1 MNNPDHLLAEIWRLE
16 SRLDEIRGEEN
27 RLEAE
32 LTRLRAQLADATQPT
47 DDRVAEAAL
56 PLSWQS
62 AVPTPT
68 TPDAKVALFGSL
80 FRGRDD
86 VFARRWE
93 NRRTGRSG
101 YAPAC
106 SNEWHELLCDKK
118 NPARRP
124 KKGGSVCG
132 ECRNQAFVGL
142 SDGELRGHLEGRQVI
157 GVYPMLRDE
166 RCWFLAVDFDGPGW
180 QDDITA
186 FRDACKAED
195 VPVAVERSRSGNGG
209 HAWFFF
215 SEPVPSSTARQMGC
229 HLLTEAMSRRHDISM
244 GSYDRLFPNQDTLP
258 KGGFGNLIALP
269 LQWNARQDGNT
280 LFLDRDLRP
289 YDDQWQFLAAVRR
302 IDPAIVQQIADRASR
317 SEAVIAARPVEDDA
331 HAATPWLRPPS
342 GQPPPLTLHEPIPPA
357 TPAVLAQ
364 RVFVDI
370 TKLPSP
376 LVSRL
381 KRIASFQNPE
391 FYTKQAMRLSTA
403 LTPRVISCFEREER
417 HLALPRGCLDEV
429 EDLFASL
436 GSTLELEDER
446 QPGQQC
452 TFAFH
457 GELRPEQERAVAAL
471 LEHDTGVLVAPPGA
485 GKTVMAAWLIA
496 ARATNTLVLTHRK
509 PLLQQWVARLAAF
522 LGIEEK
528 EIGRIG
534 GGTRRVT
541 GRLDVAMLQSVVQK
555 GRVDDLV
562 AGYGHVVVDEC
573 HHIAAASFERA
584 LAEVKARFVLGLT
597 ATPQRRDGHQPI
609 LHMQLGP
616 VRHTVQRGEL
626 SPSTPELVVRET
638 AFVLPDDLTDLPIH
652 ELYRRLAA
660 DDGRNTLIIR
670 DVGRAL
676 DEGRSPIVL
685 TERRDHLDELVRR
698 LEGRPGRVVVLRG
711 GMAAKQRAAALAEL
725 AMHSDP
731 RPRVVL
737 ATGRFIG
744 EGFDDARLDTLFL
757 ALPVSWKG
765 TLVQYA
771 GRLNRPYEGK
781 PEIRV
786 YDYLDRQVPTTARMF
801 ERRLRGYRKLGFE
814 PRAAN
819 DAEPARRPALRDD
832 RDP

>member
-1 MNNPDHLLAEIWRLE
+1 MNPLDHLLAEIRRLE
-16 SRLDEIRGEEN
+16 TRLGEVRDEES

-32 LTRLRAQLADATQPT
+32 LTQLRAQIADATRPT

-56 PLSWQS
+56 PLSWQPTES
-62 AVPTPT
+62 TPT
-68 TPDAKVALFGSL
+68 TPEAKVALFGSL

-93 NRRTGRSG
+93 NSRTGRSG

-106 SNEWHELLCDKK
+106 SNEWHEFLCDKK
-118 NPARRP
+118 NPSRRP

-157 GVYPMLRDE
+157 GVYPMLKDE

-186 FRDACKAED
+186 FRSACETED
-195 VPVAVERSRSGNGG
+195 VHVAVERSRSGNGG

-215 SEPVPSSTARQMGC
+215 SDPVPSAAARQLGC
-229 HLLTEAMSRRHDISM
+229 HLLTEAMARRHDIAM
-244 GSYDRLFPNQDTLP
+244 ASYDRLFPNQDTMP

-269 LQWNARQDGNT
+269 LQWQARQCGNS
-280 LFLDRDLRP
+280 LFVDRDLRP
-289 YDDQWQFLAAVRR
+289 YDDQWDYLAAVRR
-302 IDPAIVQQIADRASR
+302 MDPATVHQIADRASR
-317 SEAVIAARPVEDDA
+317 SSSVIAARPVEDDGD
-331 HAATPWLRPPS
+331 AAAPWRRQPS
-342 GQPPPLTLHEPIPPA
+342 GQPPPLTLQEPLPSPIP
-357 TPAVLAQ
+357 TVLAQ
-364 RVFVDI
+364 RLFVDI
-370 TKLPSP
+370 TNLPSP

-381 KRIASFQNPE
+381 KRVASFQNPE
-391 FYTKQAMRLSTA
+391 FYKKQAMRLSTA
-403 LTPRVISCFEREER
+403 LTPRVISCFEREDR
-417 HLALPRGCLDEV
+417 HLALPRGCLDGIDE
-429 EDLFASL
+429 LFASL
-436 GSTLELEDER
+436 GAALDLQDER
-446 QPGQQC
+446 QPGEHSSF
-452 TFAFH
+452 TFH
-457 GELRPEQERAVAAL
+457 GHLRPEQERAVAAL
-471 LEHDTGVLVAPPGA
+471 REHDTGVLVAPPGA
-485 GKTVMAAWLIA
+485 GKTVMAAWMIA

-522 LGIEEK
+522 LGVSEK
-528 EIGRIG
+528 EIGRVG

-562 AGYGHVVVDEC
+562 ASYGHVVVDEC

-616 VRHTVQRGEL
+616 VRHTVRRAEL
-626 SPSTPELVVRET
+626 NPSTPKLVVRET
-638 AFVLPDDLTDLPIH
+638 GFVLPNDAADPPIH
-652 ELYRRLAA
+652 ELYRRLAT
-660 DDGRNTLIIR
+660 DDDRNALIIR
-670 DVGRAL
+670 DLGRAL
-676 DEGRSPIVL
+676 DEGRSPILL
-685 TERRDHLDELVRR
+685 TERRDHLDELLRR
-698 LEGRPGRVVVLRG
+698 LEGRPERVIVLRG
-711 GMAAKQRAAALAEL
+711 GMTSKRRAAAMAEL
-725 AMHSDP
+725 AEHTDP

-744 EGFDDARLDTLFL
+744 EGFDDARLDTLIL

-786 YDYLDRQVPTTARMF
+786 YDYVDRQVPTAARMF
-801 ERRLRGYRKLGFE
+801 ERRLRGYRMLGFE
-814 PRAAN
+814 RSEAN
-819 DAEPARRPALRDD
+819 DAEPAREPAVCED
-832 RDP
+832 RGP